1 MNGTLLSF
9 FPLTLY
15 ATKLGLAKSVRDQ
28 IVFDIDESS
37 DKSSF
42 VNDMSSWTG
51 DVSGFHEVH
60 NNPVYAPLFAMLKP
74 ALVEYNTAAGI
85 TPETYDYWYT
95 RSWGV
100 KQTEGRVVD
109 YHRHDD
115 AHLVA
120 VYYPKVPEG
129 AGQFSV
135 ATETHQNELFKG
147 MFRAEQYEV
156 GAVSLS
162 NPHSSAEKPLQ
173 VEEDYLLVLPAKTA
187 HRTLPNQSSEARY
200 SVTIDILLTLKTAHG
215 FEFGLPPVERW
226 KKG

>member
-1 MNGTLLSF
+1 MKGSLFTF
-9 FPLTLY
+9 FPLTIY
-15 ATKLGLAKSVRDQ
+15 SVKLGLPQSVRDQ
-28 IVFDIDESS
+28 MVADIDNSADAS
-37 DKSSF
+37 KF
-42 VNDMSSWTG
+42 VNEKSSWTG

-60 NNPVYAPLFAMLKP
+60 HNPVYAPLFSMLKP

-100 KQTEGRVVD
+100 KQTEKRVVD

-120 VYYPKVPEG
+120 VYYPKVPKG
-129 AGQFSV
+129 AGQFSL
-135 ATETHQNELFKG
+135 ATDTHQNELFKG
-147 MFRAEQYEV
+147 MFRSEQYEA

-162 NPHSSAEKPLQ
+162 NPHSSAEQPLQ
-173 VEEDYLLVLPAKTA
+173 VEEDYLLILPAKTA
-187 HRTLPNQSSEARY
+187 HRTLPNATSEARY
-200 SVTIDILLTLKTAHG
+200 SVTIDILTTLKTAHG